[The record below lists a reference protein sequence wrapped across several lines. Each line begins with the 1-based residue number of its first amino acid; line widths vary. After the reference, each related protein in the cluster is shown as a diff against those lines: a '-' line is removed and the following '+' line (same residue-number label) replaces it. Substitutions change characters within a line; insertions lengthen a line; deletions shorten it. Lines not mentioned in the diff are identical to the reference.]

1 MKKVVHIVNPNGLG
15 HLRRSIFIWNNINI
29 KNLSI
34 RLLIDHSQEKYLSF
48 FKPKKY
54 LSFELMNFNG
64 MITLSNIKNKN
75 FVSNYFNM
83 HKKFNNS
90 IDFQETDLLIS
101 DNTLFDFGEFCKN
114 YLVFGSFFWHDII
127 IDNIFLKEV
136 YQNEKKILL
145 KNSPEI
151 YGINNFI
158 SGSLK
163 EYDFVR
169 TIGWLVHKK
178 KIKSKSIQ
186 RRLGILF
193 SGGLGDMKISKIDF
207 IIDILRDSSLDFNIY
222 SSHEYKFINNSVSFD
237 FDKDWDK
244 IDFMIARPGIGS
256 ISDCIE
262 NKLPILAIGEDNNA
276 EIVSNAFTISELNI
290 GFDYVNREFDLNF
303 LDKLEN
309 INWDNLNLKG
319 LEDVFNNLK
328 IKL

>member
-1 MKKVVHIVNPNGLG
+1 
-15 HLRRSIFIWNNINI
+15 
-29 KNLSI
+29 
-34 RLLIDHSQEKYLSF
+34 
-48 FKPKKY
+48 
-54 LSFELMNFNG
+54 
-64 MITLSNIKNKN
+64 
-75 FVSNYFNM
+75 
-83 HKKFNNS
+83 
-90 IDFQETDLLIS
+90 
-101 DNTLFDFGEFCKN
+101 
-114 YLVFGSFFWHDII
+114 
-127 IDNIFLKEV
+127 
-136 YQNEKKILL
+136 
-145 KNSPEI
+145 
-151 YGINNFI
+151 
-158 SGSLK
+158 
-163 EYDFVR
+163 
-169 TIGWLVHKK
+169 
-178 KIKSKSIQ
+178 
-186 RRLGILF
+186 
-193 SGGLGDMKISKIDF
+193 MKISKIDF

>member
-1 MKKVVHIVNPNGLG
+1 MKKIVHIVNPNGLG

-29 KNLSI
+29 KNISI
-34 RLLIDHSQEKYLSF
+34 RLLIDNSQEKYLSF
-48 FKPKKY
+48 FKPK
-54 LSFELMNFNG
+54 SFISFKFLNFNG

-83 HKKFNNS
+83 HKEFNNS
-90 IDFQETDLLIS
+90 INFQNIDLLIS
-101 DNTLFDFGEFCKN
+101 DNTLFDFGEFCKD

-127 IDNIFLKEV
+127 KDNNSLKEV

-169 TIGWLVHKK
+169 NIGWLVHQKK
-178 KIKSKSIQ
+178 KSKSIQ

-193 SGGLGDMKISKIDF
+193 SGGLGDMKISEINF
-207 IIDILRDSSLDFNIY
+207 IIDVLRKSSLEFNIY
-222 SSHEYKFINNSVSFD
+222 SSHKYKFINNSISFN

-262 NKLPILAIGEDNNA
+262 NNLPILAIGENNNA
-276 EIVSNAFTISELNI
+276 EIVSNAYTISELNI
-290 GFDYVNREFDLNF
+290 GFDYVNKKFDLDF

-309 INWDNLNLKG
+309 INCDNLNLKG
-319 LEDVFNNLK
+319 LEDVFNN
-328 IKL
+328 IKNKL